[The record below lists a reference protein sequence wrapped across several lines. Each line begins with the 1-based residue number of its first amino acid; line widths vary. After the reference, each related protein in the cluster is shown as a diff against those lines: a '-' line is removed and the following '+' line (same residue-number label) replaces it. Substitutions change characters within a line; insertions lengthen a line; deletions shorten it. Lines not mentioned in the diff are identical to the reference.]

1 MKIKFFF
8 LFFPFIGFTQNTC
21 NTINSITKEDLRNH
35 LSIIASDYM
44 QGRETGELGQKRAAK
59 YIDSVFTSLHLS
71 FAPGLNGFQQ
81 KFQCLKSI
89 PKGKITINENEYLL
103 GREFFY
109 LNVDKPVHIH
119 AQLVFQ
125 HANGLDTINRLP
137 ENTAVVIEETTP
149 STIADLF
156 QKAQSI
162 AKTNPAAIIFA
173 LSNYGQFAD
182 FYGQYLGRENMRLYI
197 DEGLYSIPII
207 FIQNEKINDLLSSK
221 TDKNW
226 LKKTKNTSVVL
237 VQKEIEISLAED
249 NEIVTS
255 SNLLGVIYGSDS
267 TLKNEIL
274 VVSAHY
280 DHLGIHNGEIYNGAD
295 DNGSGTSAILEIAQ
309 AFAQARDQGE
319 GPKRTVLILLV
330 SGEEKGLLGSEY
342 YTENPAFPLENT
354 ITDLNVDMIGRT
366 DEFHENPDYI
376 YIIGSDMLS
385 DDLHK
390 TSEEAGKELGNLLLD
405 YKYNTKEDPNH
416 FYYRSD
422 HYNFAKNGIPSI
434 FYFSG
439 VHDDYHE
446 PTDTIEKIN
455 FEKMEKIAKLIY
467 LTACKLT
474 NSTTRP
480 AVNKPID

>member
-8 LFFPFIGFTQNTC
+8 LFFPLIGFTQNTSS
-21 NTINSITKEDLRNH
+21 TINSITKEDLYNH

-59 YIDSVFTSLHLS
+59 YIDSIFTSLHLS

-81 KFQCLKSI
+81 EFQCLKSI
-89 PKGKITINENEYLL
+89 PKGKIIINENEYLL

-109 LNVDKPVHIH
+109 LNVDKPIHIQT
-119 AQLVFQ
+119 QLVFQ
-125 HANGLDTINRLP
+125 HSNALDTITRLP
-137 ENTAVVIEETTP
+137 ENTGIVIEETTP
-149 STIADLF
+149 SPINVLF
-156 QKAQSI
+156 QKAESI
-162 AKTNPAAIIFA
+162 AKTNPSVIVFA

-182 FYGQYLGRENMRLYI
+182 FYGQYLGSDGMSLYK
-197 DEGLYSIPII
+197 DNGFYSIPII
-207 FIQNEKINDLLSSK
+207 FIQNEKINVLLSSTK
-221 TDKNW
+221 DKKW
-226 LKKTKNTSVVL
+226 LKKPKKIAAVLAQKNIDINL
-237 VQKEIEISLAED
+237 GED

-255 SNLLGVIYGSDS
+255 SNLLGVIPGSDS
-267 TLKNEIL
+267 ILSKEIL

-280 DHLGIHNGEIYNGAD
+280 DHLGIDNDVIYNGAD
-295 DNGSGTSAILEIAQ
+295 DNGTGTSALLEIAE
-309 AFAQARDQGE
+309 AFSLAKEKGV

-330 SGEEKGLLGSEY
+330 SGEEKGLLGSEF
-342 YTENPAFPLENT
+342 YTDNPAFPLENT
-354 ITDLNVDMIGRT
+354 IADLNVDMIGRT

-390 TSEEAGKELGNLLLD
+390 TSEEAGKELDNLLLD

-439 VHDDYHE
+439 VHDDYHQ

-455 FEKMEKIAKLIY
+455 IDKMEKITKLIY
-467 LTACKLT
+467 LTACKLA
-474 NSTTRP
+474 NSPNRP
-480 AVNKPID
+480 VVNKPID

>member
-1 MKIKFFF
+1 MKTTFFF
-8 LFFPFIGFTQNTC
+8 LFFPFIGFSQNTC
-21 NTINSITKEDLRNH
+21 NTINSITKEDLQNH

-71 FAPGLNGFQQ
+71 FAPGLDGFQQ
-81 KFQCLKSI
+81 EFQCLKSI
-89 PKGKITINENEYLL
+89 PKGKITINEHEYLL

-109 LNVDKPVHIH
+109 LNVDKPIKIQT
-119 AQLVFQ
+119 QLLFQ
-125 HANGLDTINRLP
+125 HTNSLDTLTKLP
-137 ENTAVVIEETTP
+137 KNTGVVIEETAP
-149 STIADLF
+149 STIKELF
-156 QKAQSI
+156 IKAKSI
-162 AKTNPAAIIFA
+162 SQTNPSVIIFA

-182 FYGQYLGRENMRLYI
+182 FYGQHLGRESMRLYK
-197 DEGLYSIPII
+197 DEDFYSIPII
-207 FIQNEKINDLLSSK
+207 FIQNEKVNVLLTSRK
-221 TDKNW
+221 EKKW
-226 LKKTKNTSVVL
+226 LKNTKKKMSILTK
-237 VQKEIEISLAED
+237 QIIEINLGEK
-249 NEIVTS
+249 NEVVKS

-267 TLKNEIL
+267 TLKNEVL

-280 DHLGIHNGEIYNGAD
+280 DHLGIYDGEIYNGAD

-309 AFAQARDQGE
+309 AFSLAKEQGK

-342 YTENPAFPLENT
+342 YTENPAFLLEKT

-385 DDLHK
+385 DDLQK
-390 TSEEAGKELGNLLLD
+390 ISEEAGKERGNIFLD
-405 YKYNTKEDPNH
+405 YKYNTKEDPNR

-439 VHDDYHE
+439 VHDDYHQ

-455 FEKMEKIAKLIY
+455 FDKMEKIAQLIY

-474 NSTTRP
+474 NSTNRP
-480 AVNKPID
+480 TVNKPID